1 MHLALVGTPNSGK
14 TALFNA
20 LTGSRQKVANYPGVT
35 VERKEGSF
43 VTPSGR
49 QVSVVDL
56 PGTYSLRGRSPDEEI
71 TRDVV
76 LGRTKGEAM
85 PDLVLCVADSTNLRL
100 TIRLV
105 LELKST
111 GRPLALVLNMF
122 DIATRRGV
130 TVDVPRLSEALGV
143 PVVTS
148 IAVRK
153 GGTADLLRLTDEIA
167 GASATP
173 HRQNLW
179 EPLTVSQLR
188 ATQRE
193 ADRIIAATVSLPA
206 RPDTWTARIDAVVLH
221 PVAGLAI
228 LMLLLFVMFQAVFA
242 WAQPLMELLSS
253 AFEALGQFVHD
264 TLPAGLLQSFLQN
277 GVISGVG
284 SVIVFLPQIIIIF
297 LFILLLEDFG
307 YMARAAFLMDR
318 IMGGAGLHG
327 RAFIPLLSSF
337 ACAIPGIMAT
347 RVIDNR
353 RDRLTTI
360 LIAPLMTCSARIPV
374 YTLIIS
380 AFIPAKMIWGW
391 VNLQG
396 LVMFGLYAAGIVS
409 ALGDVVPDQI
419 LHVARLRAGAV
430 HAGTARLQDAAAEEH
445 RDRHLHAREYVPAA
459 RRHHDLLDDGADLVS
474 GVVPGSRLP
483 APTEPAINY
492 SLAAMIGK
500 AIAPL
505 LSPLGFNWQIAVAL
519 IPGMAAREV
528 AVAALG
534 TVYAIEGGKEA
545 ADANRTG
552 AGDQMEP
559 CHRAVAA
566 RLVHLRAAMRFH
578 AGGDPPRNR
587 QLEVDGGHLRL
598 HAGARLCR
606 EFCHLQHRGGARRRV
621 AKGRHGT
628 VMGIENFRQ
637 LAGYNHWANRRL
649 YDAALKMPDEHYRR
663 PTGVFFGSLHGTLNH
678 LLLTDRVWLKRL
690 TGEGEHPARLNAIL
704 HEDLKDLV
712 RARMTEDA
720 RLIKV
725 IGGYSAA
732 DLGNTVSY
740 QTMSGA
746 PQQQP
751 LRDILLHLFNHQTH
765 HRGHAHA
772 CCSIVT
778 GTEPLSLDL
787 LLFQRGVPAPD
798 LN

>member
-1 MHLALVGTPNSGK
+1 MEAPLMHLALVGTPNSGK
-14 TALFNA
+14 TSLFNA

-43 VTPSGR
+43 VTPKGR

-71 TRDVV
+71 TRDIV
-76 LGRTKGEAM
+76 LGRTSGEHV

-100 TIRLV
+100 TIRLL

-111 GRPLALVLNMF
+111 GRPLALVLNMY

-130 TVDVPRLSEALGV
+130 NVDVPRLSEALGV

-153 GGTADLLRLTDEIA
+153 GGTADLLRLTDDILAQAPTKPRE
-167 GASATP
+167 
-173 HRQNLW
+173 NLW

-193 ADRIIAATVSLPA
+193 ADRIIAATVSLPT

-228 LMLLLFVMFQAVFA
+228 LLLILFVMFQAVFA
-242 WAQPLMELLSS
+242 WAQPLMQLLSS
-253 AFEALGQFVHD
+253 AFDAAGQFVHE
-264 TLPAGLLQSFLQN
+264 TLPGGLLQSFLQN

-284 SVIVFLPQIIIIF
+284 SVVVFLPQIIIIF

-380 AFIPAKMIWGW
+380 AFIRARDVFGW
-391 VNLQG
+391 INLQG
-396 LVMFGLYAAGIVS
+396 LVMFGLYGAGIAS
-409 ALGDVVPDQI
+409 ALGVSFLIKFFMWRDYQPAPFMLELPDYKMPRARS
-419 LHVARLRAGAV
+419 VAIGVYNRAKMFLQRAGTTIFAMMV
-430 HAGTARLQDAAAEEH
+430 LIWFLASFPQP
-445 RDRHLHAREYVPAA
+445 PA
-459 RRHHDLLDDGADLVS
+459 GAD
-474 GVVPGSRLP
+474 G
-483 APTEPAINY
+483 PAINY

-500 AIAPL
+500 VIAPL
-505 LSPLGFNWQIAVAL
+505 LAPVGFNWQIAVAL

-545 ADANRTG
+545 AAQIGQVLASKWSLATALSLLAWYIFAPQCASTLAVIRRETGSWKWMAATFAYMLALAYAASLATYNVAVALG
-552 AGDQMEP
+552 AG
-559 CHRAVAA
+559 
-566 RLVHLRAAMRFH
+566 
-578 AGGDPPRNR
+578 
-587 QLEVDGGHLRL
+587 
-598 HAGARLCR
+598 
-606 EFCHLQHRGGARRRV
+606 
-621 AKGRHGT
+621 
-628 VMGIENFRQ
+628 
-637 LAGYNHWANRRL
+637 
-649 YDAALKMPDEHYRR
+649 
-663 PTGVFFGSLHGTLNH
+663 
-678 LLLTDRVWLKRL
+678 
-690 TGEGEHPARLNAIL
+690 
-704 HEDLKDLV
+704 
-712 RARMTEDA
+712 
-720 RLIKV
+720 
-725 IGGYSAA
+725 
-732 DLGNTVSY
+732 
-740 QTMSGA
+740 
-746 PQQQP
+746 
-751 LRDILLHLFNHQTH
+751 
-765 HRGHAHA
+765 
-772 CCSIVT
+772 
-778 GTEPLSLDL
+778 
-787 LLFQRGVPAPD
+787 
-798 LN
+798 

>member
-1 MHLALVGTPNSGK
+1 MEAPLLHLALVGTPNSGK
-14 TALFNA
+14 TSLFNA

-35 VERKEGSF
+35 VERKEGAF
-43 VTPSGR
+43 VTPLGR

-71 TRDVV
+71 TRDIV
-76 LGRTKGEAM
+76 LGRTAGEVL

-100 TIRLV
+100 TIRLL

-111 GRPLALVLNMF
+111 GRPLILVLNMF

-130 TVDVPRLSEALGV
+130 TVDVARLSEALGV

-167 GASATP
+167 AQAQTP
-173 HRQNLW
+173 RQNLW
-179 EPLTVSQLR
+179 HPLSVAQLR

-206 RPDTWTARIDAVVLH
+206 RPDSWTARIDAVALH

-228 LMLLLFVMFQAVFA
+228 LAAILFVMFQAVFA
-242 WAQPLMELLSS
+242 WAQPVMELLSS
-253 AFEALGQFVHD
+253 AFAGLGQLVHD

-284 SVIVFLPQIIIIF
+284 SVVVFLPQIIIIF

-360 LIAPLMTCSARIPV
+360 LVAPLMTCSARIPV

-380 AFIPAKMIWGW
+380 AFIPAEQVWGW
-391 VNLQG
+391 INLRG
-396 LVMFGLYAAGIVS
+396 LVMFGLYAAGITS
-409 ALGDVVPDQI
+409 ALGVSFLIKFFMWRDNAPAPFMLELPDYKMPR
-419 LHVARLRAGAV
+419 ARSIAVGVYTRAKMFLQRAGTTIFSMMVLIWSLASFPPPP
-430 HAGTARLQDAAAEEH
+430 AGAE
-445 RDRHLHAREYVPAA
+445 
-459 RRHHDLLDDGADLVS
+459 G
-474 GVVPGSRLP
+474 
-483 APTEPAINY
+483 PAINF

-500 AIAPL
+500 ALEPVLA
-505 LSPLGFNWQIAVAL
+505 PLGFNWQIAVAL

-545 ADANRTG
+545 ADQIGQMLATKWSLATALSLLAWCVFAPECASTLAVIRRETGSWKWMAVTFAYMLALAYAASLVTYNIAVALG
-552 AGDQMEP
+552 AG
-559 CHRAVAA
+559 
-566 RLVHLRAAMRFH
+566 
-578 AGGDPPRNR
+578 
-587 QLEVDGGHLRL
+587 
-598 HAGARLCR
+598 
-606 EFCHLQHRGGARRRV
+606 
-621 AKGRHGT
+621 
-628 VMGIENFRQ
+628 
-637 LAGYNHWANRRL
+637 
-649 YDAALKMPDEHYRR
+649 
-663 PTGVFFGSLHGTLNH
+663 
-678 LLLTDRVWLKRL
+678 
-690 TGEGEHPARLNAIL
+690 
-704 HEDLKDLV
+704 
-712 RARMTEDA
+712 
-720 RLIKV
+720 
-725 IGGYSAA
+725 
-732 DLGNTVSY
+732 
-740 QTMSGA
+740 
-746 PQQQP
+746 
-751 LRDILLHLFNHQTH
+751 
-765 HRGHAHA
+765 
-772 CCSIVT
+772 
-778 GTEPLSLDL
+778 
-787 LLFQRGVPAPD
+787 
-798 LN
+798 

>member
-14 TALFNA
+14 TSLFNA

-43 VTPSGR
+43 VTPLGR
-49 QVSVVDL
+49 QISLVDL

-76 LGRTKGEAM
+76 LGRTAGEAM

-111 GRPLALVLNMF
+111 GRPLMLVLNMF

-130 TVDVPRLSEALGV
+130 TVDVAKLSEALGV

-153 GGTADLLRLTDEIA
+153 GGTADLLRRTDEIIA
-167 GASATP
+167 AQAP
-173 HRQNLW
+173 VAFQQNRW
-179 EPLTVSQLR
+179 QPLTVAQLR

-193 ADRIIAATVSLPA
+193 ADRIIAATISLPTK
-206 RPDTWTARIDAVVLH
+206 PDTWTARVDAWVLH
-221 PVAGLAI
+221 PIAGLLI
-228 LMLLLFVMFQAVFA
+228 LLLLLFVMFQAVFA
-242 WAQPLMELLSS
+242 WAQPLMDLLQA
-253 AFEALGQFVHD
+253 AFDAVGQLVQD

-284 SVIVFLPQIIIIF
+284 SVIVFLPQIVIIF

-380 AFIPAKMIWGW
+380 AFIPSRLIWGW
-391 VNLQG
+391 INLQG
-396 LVMFGLYAAGIVS
+396 LVMFGLYAVGIAS
-409 ALGDVVPDQI
+409 ALGVSFLIKFFMLRDYAPAPFMLELPDYK
-419 LHVARLRAGAV
+419 LPRARSVAIGVYTRAKMFLQRAGTTIFSMMVLIWFLASFP
-430 HAGTARLQDAAAEEH
+430 TA
-445 RDRHLHAREYVPAA
+445 PASA
-459 RRHHDLLDDGADLVS
+459 TD
-474 GVVPGSRLP
+474 
-483 APTEPAINY
+483 PAINY
-492 SLAAMIGK
+492 SFAAMIGK

-505 LSPLGFNWQIAVAL
+505 LAPIGFNWQIAVAL

-545 ADANRTG
+545 ADQIGQVLATKWSLATALSLLAWYIFAPQCASTLAVIRRETGSSKWMAVTFAYMLVLAYLASLSTYNIACALG
-552 AGDQMEP
+552 AG
-559 CHRAVAA
+559 
-566 RLVHLRAAMRFH
+566 
-578 AGGDPPRNR
+578 
-587 QLEVDGGHLRL
+587 
-598 HAGARLCR
+598 
-606 EFCHLQHRGGARRRV
+606 
-621 AKGRHGT
+621 
-628 VMGIENFRQ
+628 
-637 LAGYNHWANRRL
+637 
-649 YDAALKMPDEHYRR
+649 
-663 PTGVFFGSLHGTLNH
+663 
-678 LLLTDRVWLKRL
+678 
-690 TGEGEHPARLNAIL
+690 
-704 HEDLKDLV
+704 
-712 RARMTEDA
+712 
-720 RLIKV
+720 
-725 IGGYSAA
+725 
-732 DLGNTVSY
+732 
-740 QTMSGA
+740 
-746 PQQQP
+746 
-751 LRDILLHLFNHQTH
+751 
-765 HRGHAHA
+765 
-772 CCSIVT
+772 
-778 GTEPLSLDL
+778 
-787 LLFQRGVPAPD
+787 
-798 LN
+798 

>member
-1 MHLALVGTPNSGK
+1 METALMHLALVGTPNSGK

-35 VERKEGSF
+35 VERKQGSF
-43 VTPSGR
+43 VTPNGR
-49 QVSVVDL
+49 QVSLIDL

-76 LGRTKGEAM
+76 LGRTKGEAL

-111 GRPLALVLNMF
+111 GRPLVLVLNMF
-122 DIATRRGV
+122 DIAARRGV
-130 TVDVPRLSEALGV
+130 TVDVPLLSEALGI

-153 GGTADLLRLTDEIA
+153 GGTADLLRLTDEILVQ
-167 GASATP
+167 TPLP
-173 HRQNLW
+173 HRPNLW

-188 ATQRE
+188 NTQRE
-193 ADRIIAATVSLPA
+193 ANRIIANTVSLPA
-206 RPDTWTARIDAVVLH
+206 RPDTWTARIDAIVLH

-242 WAQPLMELLSS
+242 RAQPLMELLAS
-253 AFEALGQFVHD
+253 AFEAAGQLVHD

-380 AFIPAKMIWGW
+380 AFIPPKLIWGW

-409 ALGDVVPDQI
+409 ALGVSFLIKFFMLRDYAPAPFMLELPDYKMP
-419 LHVARLRAGAV
+419 RLKSIAIGVYMRAKMFLQRAGTTIFSMMVLIWFLASFPLAP
-430 HAGTARLQDAAAEEH
+430 AGA
-445 RDRHLHAREYVPAA
+445 
-459 RRHHDLLDDGADLVS
+459 S
-474 GVVPGSRLP
+474 
-483 APTEPAINY
+483 EPAINY

-545 ADANRTG
+545 AAQIGQVLATKWSLATALSLLAWYIFAPQCASTLAVIRRETGSWKWMAVTFGYMLALAYAASLATYNIAIALG
-552 AGDQMEP
+552 AG
-559 CHRAVAA
+559 
-566 RLVHLRAAMRFH
+566 
-578 AGGDPPRNR
+578 
-587 QLEVDGGHLRL
+587 
-598 HAGARLCR
+598 
-606 EFCHLQHRGGARRRV
+606 
-621 AKGRHGT
+621 
-628 VMGIENFRQ
+628 
-637 LAGYNHWANRRL
+637 
-649 YDAALKMPDEHYRR
+649 
-663 PTGVFFGSLHGTLNH
+663 
-678 LLLTDRVWLKRL
+678 
-690 TGEGEHPARLNAIL
+690 
-704 HEDLKDLV
+704 
-712 RARMTEDA
+712 
-720 RLIKV
+720 
-725 IGGYSAA
+725 
-732 DLGNTVSY
+732 
-740 QTMSGA
+740 
-746 PQQQP
+746 
-751 LRDILLHLFNHQTH
+751 
-765 HRGHAHA
+765 
-772 CCSIVT
+772 
-778 GTEPLSLDL
+778 
-787 LLFQRGVPAPD
+787 
-798 LN
+798 